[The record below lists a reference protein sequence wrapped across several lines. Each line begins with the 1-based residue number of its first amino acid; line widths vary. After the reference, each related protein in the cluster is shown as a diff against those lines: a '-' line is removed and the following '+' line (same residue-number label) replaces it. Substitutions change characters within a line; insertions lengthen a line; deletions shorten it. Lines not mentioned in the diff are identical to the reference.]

1 MILDS
6 PEKDLGLSTD
16 DEDEGSLPRGGANP
30 GRNAAGKKSNDQ
42 RMPSGD
48 AMIPAV
54 FPSRSKSCHN
64 AHRVTGETNPQE
76 LALKSISLRAAPM
89 RRSNPHGT
97 WELASSVELRS
108 Q

>member
-16 DEDEGSLPRGGANP
+16 DEDEGSLPHGGANP

-42 RMPSGD
+42 RMPSGE
-48 AMIPAV
+48 ATIPAA

-76 LALKSISLRAAPM
+76 LALKSISLRAASFAAKQSPG
-89 RRSNPHGT
+89 N
-97 WELASSVELRS
+97 WALA
-108 Q
+108 